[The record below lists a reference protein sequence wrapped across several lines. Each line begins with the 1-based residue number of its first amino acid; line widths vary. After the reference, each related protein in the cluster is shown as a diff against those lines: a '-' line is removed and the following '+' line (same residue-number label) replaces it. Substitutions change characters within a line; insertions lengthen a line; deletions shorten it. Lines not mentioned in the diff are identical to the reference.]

1 MLINQWL
8 TFQDII
14 LEYLKIKYEQ
24 EEVSFFSWDEWLDSC
39 FLNLKLHCIAYFIF
53 YILYFIIIIIFW
65 LRKGFLFL
73 KH

>member
-24 EEVSFFSWDEWLDSC
+24 EEVSFFSWDE
-39 FLNLKLHCIAYFIF
+39 
-53 YILYFIIIIIFW
+53 
-65 LRKGFLFL
+65 
-73 KH
+73 